1 MTDTKFKCNVCGR
14 EYDYNWWAVKKY
26 KEPNGEV
33 VDFIRCPKDGSPARV
48 LKEETEDSS
57 TIGKAIIGKATI
69 K

>member
-33 VDFIRCPKDGSPARV
+33 VDSIRCPKDGSPARV
-48 LKEETEDSS
+48 LKEGSS
-57 TIGKAIIGKATI
+57 VIGEAIIMKATI

>member
-33 VDFIRCPKDGSPARV
+33 VDFIRCQKDGSPARV
-48 LKEETEDSS
+48 LKESS
-57 TIGKAIIGKATI
+57 SVIGEVIIGKATI